1 MKKKIIALLFGALTI
16 SCTTAFANAFDTPE
30 EEYAYWQRVN
40 AQQAWADKYINNAG
54 KNNPIVHAVPAFDTP
69 EQEAEHWKFEKKKEV
84 WISAHINNTAVENPT
99 YFAVPAFDTPEE
111 EFIFWLDKN
120 S

>member
-1 MKKKIIALLFGALTI
+1 MKKKIIALLCGALTI
-16 SCTTAFANAFDTPE
+16 SCTAAFANAFDTPE

-69 EQEAEHWKFEKKKEV
+69 EQEAEHWKFEKKKEA